1 MTNFRLLPHERL
13 EAYQE
18 ARRLLAAVREARAAA
33 AVTAE
38 GRREAAERPESDP
51 KSTLQE
57 PTLQNQTPEPEKRSS
72 SGVWIV
78 ESWIVESGAWNLERG
93 GLERGI

>member
-57 PTLQNQTPEPEKRSS
+57 PTLQNQTPEPDSRTGK
-72 SGVWIV
+72 
-78 ESWIVESGAWNLERG
+78 AF
-93 GLERGI
+93 